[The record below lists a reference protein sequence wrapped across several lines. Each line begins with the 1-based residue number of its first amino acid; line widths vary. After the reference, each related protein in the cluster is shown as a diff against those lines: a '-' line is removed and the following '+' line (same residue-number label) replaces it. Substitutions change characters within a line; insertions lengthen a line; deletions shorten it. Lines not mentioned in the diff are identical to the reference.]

1 MKSTFKADLRS
12 LQQMLCRENVEA
24 KMDFSRTA
32 FFIIFFKQDP
42 REYDYTRVSEILATK
57 IVFSG

>member
-1 MKSTFKADLRS
+1 
-12 LQQMLCRENVEA
+12 MLCRENVEA